1 MSATIIAFK
10 PKSTDE
16 DVPPRRW
23 SLSGEQWYALLGM
36 TPRQAEMAF
45 WISFR
50 SKERSKLTRA
60 ALCRYI
66 EVLRAFEPALED
78 YREELR
84 KNMDMYCPRA
94 AKRIREGK
102 PPRRRKASPAGR

>member
-10 PKSTDE
+10 PKPTDE
-16 DVPPRRW
+16 DDVPPRRW
-23 SLSGEQWYALLGM
+23 SVSKELWHALLGM

-50 SKERSKLTRA
+50 SKERSKPTRVT
-60 ALCRYI
+60 LSRYI
-66 EVLRAFEPALED
+66 EALRDFQPGLED

-94 AKRIREGK
+94 AKRISGREATATAQAK
-102 PPRRRKASPAGR
+102 